1 LLVAAIGLPHRGQA
15 QTSEPSV
22 TLEEAVHRALTTSPS
37 MVSAQSNVRT
47 AAAAELSA
55 SGAFLPTLAFSS
67 GIVRSNQTTVPSP
80 TLSGLTGPAQTSYAT
95 GAQASLEI
103 FDGGR
108 RFAASRAAHAVAA
121 AADARLLQERYA
133 TALTAKE
140 AFYEVL
146 RANQLIA
153 VAEARIRQA
162 ERSRA
167 IAKSRHEA
175 GTTTRSDEL
184 RAELELTA
192 AREALLIAREDRQSA
207 TLTLGRLVGA
217 NGPVDAAADTTA
229 VFEPKPLALA
239 RAELEAL
246 AADQA
251 PLVVAARERGRVAV
265 AEERQARSVY
275 LPSIKA
281 GAQYTVAND
290 VILPGAPRDG
300 WQLQLGLSYPI
311 FDGFRREEEI
321 TRRSAETTVAN
332 AAAADAARLARAEA
346 GRLAGSVAIAE
357 ERIALAKSGV
367 SVAAE
372 DLRVIEARY
381 QVGASAILDLIT
393 SQLNLVQAET
403 NLITAQFDYLVA
415 RAGLEAIVGR
425 DL

>member
-1 LLVAAIGLPHRGQA
+1 
-15 QTSEPSV
+15 
-22 TLEEAVHRALTTSPS
+22 
-37 MVSAQSNVRT
+37 
-47 AAAAELSA
+47 
-55 SGAFLPTLAFSS
+55 
-67 GIVRSNQTTVPSP
+67 
-80 TLSGLTGPAQTSYAT
+80 
-95 GAQASLEI
+95 
-103 FDGGR
+103 
-108 RFAASRAAHAVAA
+108 
-121 AADARLLQERYA
+121 LLQERYA